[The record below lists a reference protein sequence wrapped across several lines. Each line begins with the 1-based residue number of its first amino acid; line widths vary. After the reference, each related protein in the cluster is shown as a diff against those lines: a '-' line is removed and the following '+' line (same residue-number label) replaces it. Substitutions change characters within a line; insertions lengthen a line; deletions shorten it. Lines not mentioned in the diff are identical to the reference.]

1 MTEQILAWHF
11 ASTQMRDGTPL
22 AAPGGIERYDGVVE
36 MCVSGLHASR
46 LLMDALRYAPG
57 TLLRRVECID
67 PVEGHDK
74 LVCYERRVLW
84 ECDMTAP
91 LRLFARR
98 CALDVAHLWSDQMP
112 DVVREFLMTGDK
124 AAAAAAEAARAA
136 AAAVAAEAAEAAA
149 WAAWAAWA
157 VRAAAARAAAAAA
170 AVAAVAAEA
179 AEAARAAAAAEAAEA
194 AAWAAW
200 AAAVAAEAAEAARA
214 SRAARAARAAA
225 ALRDVQ
231 ERRLVAYAQAARAGL
246 FR

>member
-98 CALDVAHLWSDQMP
+98 CALDVAHLWPMP
-112 DVVREFLMTGDK
+112 DVVREFLMTEDK
-124 AAAAAAEAARAA
+124 AL
-136 AAAVAAEAAEAAA
+136 AA
-149 WAAWAAWA
+149 W
-157 VRAAAARAAAAAA
+157 
-170 AVAAVAAEA
+170 
-179 AEAARAAAAAEAAEA
+179 AAAEAAEA
-194 AAWAAW
+194 AEAAW
-200 AAAVAAEAAEAARA
+200 AAAEAAEAAEA
-214 SRAARAARAAA
+214 AWAAEAADAAAHAAWAARAAGAAARAAA
-225 ALRDVQ
+225 GAAAEAEVRAKQ
-231 ERRLVAYAQAARAGL
+231 ECRLVAYAQAARAGA